1 MCCLAVILT
10 GCDELLSALD
20 NPIQTTLSMTT
31 TDVKLT
37 VGDTYQRQATT
48 ASPATIVYTS
58 SDATVA
64 TVDANGVV
72 EAIAEGEATIT
83 ASVAEVD
90 YWTAASTSY
99 KVIVKSAFVAATD
112 ITLDQTMKVI
122 KLGGDALTITATTV
136 PSDAN
141 YTWESDAAAIATVD
155 ETGKVTPVG
164 VGIAT
169 ITAKSGDV
177 KATCKIFVGNE
188 VDLSTKTADYPVE
201 NYDILKNTLDGSYAL
216 TIPDGYKVAFAGLTT
231 TKTVTCS
238 GDATII
244 LADGSTNTVDV
255 SGTAYKAGIKVG
267 PTDKTLIIDV
277 ETAGTG
283 KLTAKG
289 GGFAAGI
296 GTNVNSTG
304 GNIVINGG
312 TVTATGGSDA
322 AGIGTG
328 VSDPTN
334 TCGTITI
341 NGGTV
346 TATGGAWAAGI
357 GTGYAYMSSTNT
369 CVAITINGGTVTA
382 TGGAY
387 GAGIGTGYAQNNN
400 SNTCGVITI
409 NGGSVN
415 AAGGDNGAGIGTGCA
430 DASSGDATAE
440 CGNIIIAGGTVIA
453 TGGAYGAGIG
463 TGVTDAPNPA
473 KTASQTCGAITIG
486 TGVTSVIATK
496 GSYAPYSIGVGYK
509 ALSGGPENQTCGTI
523 TIGGDATTYAAG
535 VTTSP
540 FTYPTA
546 P

>member
-1 MCCLAVILT
+1 MCCLAVVLT
-10 GCDELLSALD
+10 GCEELFSALD
-20 NPIQTTLSMTT
+20 NPIQTTLVMTT

-48 ASPATIVYTS
+48 VSPATIVYTS

-90 YWTAASTSY
+90 YWTAASVSY
-99 KVIVKSAFVAATD
+99 KVIVKPAFVAATD

-201 NYDILKNTLDGSYAL
+201 NYDILKNTLAGSYAL

-231 TKTVTCS
+231 TETVTCS

-283 KLTAKG
+283 KLTAEG
-289 GGFAAGI
+289 GNFAAGI

-357 GTGYAYMSSTNT
+357 GTGYAYISSTNT
-369 CVAITINGGTVTA
+369 CVAITINGGTVNA
-382 TGGAY
+382 TGGMY
-387 GAGIGTGYAQNNN
+387 GAGIGTGYA
-400 SNTCGVITI
+400 
-409 NGGSVN
+409 
-415 AAGGDNGAGIGTGCA
+415 A
-430 DASSGDATAE
+430 ASSGDATAE
-440 CGNIIIAGGTVIA
+440 CGNIIIDGGTVIA
-453 TGGAYGAGIG
+453 TGGAGGAGIG
-463 TGVTDAPNPA
+463 TGVA
-473 KTASQTCGAITIG
+473 KASSGQTASQTCGAITIG

-496 GSYAPYSIGVGYK
+496 GSPAPNSIGVGYK
-509 ALSGGPENQTCGTI
+509 AGNGGTENQACGTI

-535 VTTSP
+535 VAASP